1 MRFTGSILNKIFLLW
16 TNELYQTFDFRFIR
30 DWRDVSPWNSHKRMK
45 PWKLKWNTV
54 VPRSWRV
61 INSIR
66 CNDSLWVH
74 CEVNSSPLS
83 EIIIE
88 AIKANIHDMPCHPL
102 CALVLGKYWKSFEGG
117 TQQLTIAWSCSAL
130 KSSDRRQERGR
141 SLNRK
146 WLPGQCRVIC
156 S

>member
-16 TNELYQTFDFRFIR
+16 TNFIKHLFSDLSTTDAMFPLEIVTR
-30 DWRDVSPWNSHKRMK
+30 EWN
-45 PWKLKWNTV
+45 PENWNETQWCLV
-54 VPRSWRV
+54 AGGP
-61 INSIR
+61 SIR
-66 CNDSLWVH
+66 CNDSLWLH

-83 EIIIE
+83 ELIIE

-102 CALVLGKYWKSFEGG
+102 CALVLGKYWKPFEGG

-130 KSSDRRQERGR
+130 KSSDRRQDRGW